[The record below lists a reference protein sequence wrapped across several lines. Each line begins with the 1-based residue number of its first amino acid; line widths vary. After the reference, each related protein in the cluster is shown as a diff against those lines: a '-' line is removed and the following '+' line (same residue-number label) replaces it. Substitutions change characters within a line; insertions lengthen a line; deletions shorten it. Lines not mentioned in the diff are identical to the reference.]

1 MYFVF
6 VFIFIQVFFCF
17 VFTFIFVF
25 LCLTRG
31 AQPDKKIATRQVQR
45 LKSPLLWI
53 EISADHTLKV
63 KGYEAKTK
71 TIKIE
76 DALNPS

>member
-6 VFIFIQVFFCF
+6 VFIFIHVFFF
-17 VFTFIFVF
+17 LLSFDSSFVF
-25 LCLTRG
+25 LWFKRG

-53 EISADHTLKV
+53 EISTDHTLKV
-63 KGYEAKTK
+63 KGYEV
-71 TIKIE
+71 
-76 DALNPS
+76 N